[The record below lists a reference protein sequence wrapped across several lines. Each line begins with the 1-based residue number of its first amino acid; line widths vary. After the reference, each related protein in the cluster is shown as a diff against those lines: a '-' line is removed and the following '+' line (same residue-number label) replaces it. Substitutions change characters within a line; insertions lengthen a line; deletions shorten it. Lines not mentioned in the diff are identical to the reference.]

1 MKKLTTVLFAIC
13 LLFSMASAASLNVSA
28 AEENTVIV
36 FDAAKQNDRTIK
48 IDVNVRENTG
58 VYSMLFTLDYDTS
71 VMTLTNVELGDAFQS
86 LDPISSGTYDTVPY
100 RISYLGTNE
109 QNDTSTGR
117 MMTLT
122 FTVADT
128 VPDCESTVTL
138 KYEKNKDV
146 TYLKDGAVQTKNI
159 IVVGTKITLKN
170 NEIKNVAP
178 VEDGEGG
185 FLPSDA
191 PKADFPVVGI
201 VVGAVF
207 GAATVSVTAFLI
219 FRRCGHKRR
228 NA

>member
-1 MKKLTTVLFAIC
+1 MKKLITVLFAIC

-138 KYEKNKDV
+138 KYERNKDV

-159 IVVGTKITLKN
+159 IVAGTKITLKN
-170 NEIKNVAP
+170 NEIKKVTNESPSETPQDNGASIAWTIAGVTVGVA
-178 VEDGEGG
+178 
-185 FLPSDA
+185 A
-191 PKADFPVVGI
+191 P
-201 VVGAVF
+201 
-207 GAATVSVTAFLI
+207 ATVIYFIV
-219 FRRCGHKRR
+219 KRR
-228 NA
+228 GLI